1 MSDRGTG
8 GQEGAAG
15 GADAPSA
22 LATLAQGVLAGQ
34 ARAIARAISR
44 VENQDPLAPALLAQ
58 LLPHTGQAT
67 TVGVTGPPGAGKSTL
82 VDRLAAIARQAG
94 HRVGVIAVDPAS
106 PFTGGAILGDRVRM
120 GRLAGDD
127 GIFVRSMSSRG
138 HLGGIA
144 LATEAAATILDAA
157 GFDVVIIETVGVGQ
171 SEIEVAEL
179 ADTTVLVQ
187 PPHLGDGVQAVKAGI
202 MEVPQVFVINK
213 ADLPGAKQAAA
224 EIEAYLD
231 LTAWPADRWRP
242 PVRLATATA
251 DAGDGVAEVW
261 AAVDA
266 HRAWLVEGGRLGAA
280 RAARSRRVIWRE
292 AERLLA
298 ARLRTSVG
306 PELERAILADVV
318 ARRRTVAEAAEALAD
333 ALAPRPAGATS
344 SAAPPGPRSASPAP

>member
-1 MSDRGTG
+1 MTAST
-8 GQEGAAG
+8 E
-15 GADAPSA
+15 A
-22 LATLAQGVLAGQ
+22 LVEGVLAGQ
-34 ARAIARAISR
+34 ARAIARAISC
-44 VENQDPLAPALLAQ
+44 VENGAPDAPALLAS
-58 LLPHTGQAT
+58 LLPHAGRAM

-82 VDRLAAIARQAG
+82 VDLLAAVARAAG

-144 LATEAAATILDAA
+144 LATEAAATVLDAA
-157 GFDVVIIETVGVGQ
+157 GFDVVIVETVGVGQ

-213 ADLPGAKQAAA
+213 ADLPGARQAAA

-231 LTAWPADRWRP
+231 LIAWPPHRWRP
-242 PVRLATATA
+242 PIRLATATA
-251 DAGDGVAEVW
+251 ETGDGAAEVW

-266 HRAWLVEGGRLGAA
+266 HRAWLAEEGRLGEA
-280 RAARSRRVIWRE
+280 RAARAQKVVWRA
-292 AERLLA
+292 AERLAA
-298 ARLRTSVG
+298 ARLRAAVA
-306 PELERAILADVV
+306 PEAAAGLVADVV
-318 ARRRTVAEAAEALAD
+318 NHRRTVAEAAETLLAT
-333 ALAPRPAGATS
+333 AWRVQAG
-344 SAAPPGPRSASPAP
+344 P

>member
-1 MSDRGTG
+1 MSTTPI
-8 GQEGAAG
+8 
-15 GADAPSA
+15 DA
-22 LATLAQGVLAGQ
+22 LVEGVLAGQ

-44 VENQDPLAPALLAQ
+44 VEDGDPAAPALLTR
-58 LLPHTGQAT
+58 LLPHTGRAM

-82 VDRLAAIARQAG
+82 VDRLAWIARGAG
-94 HRVGVIAVDPAS
+94 HRVAVIAVDPAS

-127 GIFVRSMSSRG
+127 GIYVRSMSSRG

-144 LATEAAATILDAA
+144 LATEAAASVLDAA
-157 GFDVVIIETVGVGQ
+157 GFGVVIIETVGVGQ

-231 LTAWPADRWRP
+231 LVPWPPDRWRP
-242 PVRLATATA
+242 PIRLATATA
-251 DAGDGVAEVW
+251 ERGDGTAEVW
-261 AAVDA
+261 AAIAD
-266 HRAWLVEGGRLGAA
+266 HQAWLADAGRLGVA
-280 RAARSRRVIWRE
+280 RAARARQVVWRE
-292 AERLLA
+292 AERRLA
-298 ARLRTSVG
+298 ARLRAAVDDRT
-306 PELERAILADVV
+306 EQAILADVV
-318 ARRRTVAEAAEALAD
+318 ARRRTVAEAADALAD
-333 ALAPRPAGATS
+333 AVLPLPSGEEAG
-344 SAAPPGPRSASPAP
+344 P